1 MVVCASLTAGGK
13 HRAFRRRQLLSVT
26 IHCCCCCCCCWF
38 RCRLN
43 NATLLVSSTAS
54 LLLIRQPS
62 DSKILTTLTP
72 ILVENFYA
80 SADNSYEPLEVL
92 WFQFNSTQLTQDNS
106 RRNEKLKNENYY
118 FKNRIPLSNGPW
130 VINLVTTLS
139 LSSNNAHDSTV
150 SIVVLRTQCHNDR
163 DFAKKDVYQFANHYM
178 KRCHIVRHNKF
189 RSSTLSVRPSLCA
202 YVHDRQWS
210 EITLILRWFLLMIAI
225 LKYFIELLCPRRAT
239 NYKLI

>member
-1 MVVCASLTAGGK
+1 VNTPIEKRACVQNSSWVEFVCCEQNLKRRRRRRKKRTSDSVWMSRLMVVCASLTAGGK

-26 IHCCCCCCCCWF
+26 IHCCCCCCRCRC

-43 NATLLVSSTAS
+43 NATPLVSSTAS

-92 WFQFNSTQLTQDNS
+92 WFQLNSTQLTQDNS

-118 FKNRIPLSNGPW
+118 FKNRIPLSSGPW
-130 VINLVTTLS
+130 VINPVTTFS
-139 LSSNNAHDSTV
+139 LPIMHMTQQWASSYSEHNVTMTETLPKGCVPICESLHETMPHCT
-150 SIVVLRTQCHNDR
+150 TQQ
-163 DFAKKDVYQFANHYM
+163 V
-178 KRCHIVRHNKF
+178 
-189 RSSTLSVRPSLCA
+189 
-202 YVHDRQWS
+202 
-210 EITLILRWFLLMIAI
+210 
-225 LKYFIELLCPRRAT
+225 
-239 NYKLI
+239 